1 VTELI
6 IDSPETQDQ
15 LGFGPMAQILVDVI
29 RATPPPFTIGVF
41 GAWGSGKTTLMNL
54 VRNGLEA
61 AGAADGKT
69 IKSVWFNAW
78 KYDGK
83 EVIWNALIQAIFYAM
98 KTDPDMSQNGD
109 FLERVKKAAGRLAL
123 FAAKVGT
130 RFIPGDVV
138 KDEDVDSLVAV
149 FKPLSANDEQFD
161 FINRFEETFDKLVK
175 EYVGAD
181 GRLVVFVDDLDR
193 CLPDNAVAVL
203 EAIKLYLDRTNVMFV
218 LGVEPAVIE
227 EGIRA
232 RYRDNPKLQAK
243 DYLEKIVQLPFVMRG
258 LDSQNAYRLMAPY
271 EEASG
276 WVGDDLMRQLVFT
289 GTAANPRRIKRFI
302 NTYYVLSLIAELAG
316 AKPTGDDAHRLA
328 LVLLLQMRWP
338 EIYDE
343 LVRNPRLLQEYRE
356 TEQLGGKERDE
367 RLAKRSDLN
376 QIFEDATLRGF
387 LDQAK
392 AIPVDGANLE
402 RWVLL
407 SRGGDEAARAQS

>member
-1 VTELI
+1 
-6 IDSPETQDQ
+6 
-15 LGFGPMAQILVDVI
+15 
-29 RATPPPFTIGVF
+29 
-41 GAWGSGKTTLMNL
+41 MNL
-54 VRNGLEA
+54 VRKGLD
-61 AGAADGKT
+61 AGAKDGKT

-98 KTDPDMSQNGD
+98 KTDPDMAQNSD
-109 FLERVKKAAGRLAL
+109 FLERIKKAAGRLAL

-130 RFIPGDVV
+130 RVIPGNVV
-138 KDEDVDSLVAV
+138 KEEDVDSLVSA
-149 FKPLSANDEQFD
+149 FKPLSANDEQFE
-161 FINRFEETFDKLVK
+161 FINKFEETFDKLVK
-175 EYVGAD
+175 EYVGAT

-227 EGIRA
+227 EGIRS

-258 LDSQNAYRLMAPY
+258 LDSQNARRLMAPY

-276 WVGDDLMRQLVFT
+276 WVGDDLMRQLVFA

-302 NTYYVLSLIAELAG
+302 NSYHVLSLIAELAG
-316 AKPTGDDAHRLA
+316 SKPMGDDARRLA
-328 LVLLLQMRWP
+328 LVLLLQMRVP
-338 EIYDE
+338 EVYDE

-367 RLAKRSDLN
+367 RLAKRADLN
-376 QIFEDATLRGF
+376 RIFENATLRSF

-392 AIPVDGANLE
+392 AIAVDNPQLE

-407 SRGGDEAARAQS
+407 SRGGEDVPHVQG

>member
-1 VTELI
+1 MDELI
-6 IDSPETQDQ
+6 PDSPETKDE
-15 LGFGPMAQILVDVI
+15 LGFAPMAGVLVNVI

-54 VRNGLEA
+54 VRNGL
-61 AGAADGKT
+61 AGGGGPGGET

-98 KTDPDMSQNGD
+98 KTDPEMAQKDD
-109 FLERVKKAAGRLAL
+109 FLGRVKNAAGRVAL

-138 KDEDVDSLVAV
+138 KEEDVDSLVSA
-149 FKPLSANDEQFD
+149 FRPLSANDEQFE
-161 FINRFEETFDKLVK
+161 FINKFEKTFDDLVK
-175 EYVGAD
+175 EYVGAK

-193 CLPDNAVAVL
+193 CLPDNAVSVL

-258 LDSQNAYRLMAPY
+258 LDSQNAHRLMAPY

-302 NTYYVLSLIAELAG
+302 NTYYVLSRMAELAG
-316 AKPTGDDAHRLA
+316 GKPMGGDGHRLA
-328 LVLLLQMRWP
+328 LVLLLQMRAP
-338 EIYDE
+338 EIYAE

-367 RLAKRSDLN
+367 RLAKRPDLN

-392 AIPVDGANLE
+392 AIAVDGANLE
-402 RWVLL
+402 HWVLL
-407 SRGGDEAARAQS
+407 SRGGDEAARAQG